1 MSKKVSELTKE
12 LDISLQELK
21 DYAVKM
27 GIEVGGASSSIEDVD
42 AERLTSTINLMKGN
56 SGAGADGASKPKIKA
71 VPVVPKAT
79 PVAKAPVGKPVIPKK
94 AVVPKEE
101 EKHEDDA
108 AAQENDSEIK
118 SEEISDASE

>member
-27 GIEVGGASSSIEDVD
+27 GIEVGGARSSIEDVD
-42 AERLTSTINLMKGN
+42 AERLVSTINLMKGN
-56 SGAGADGASKPKIKA
+56 SGTGADGTVKPKIKA

-94 AVVPKEE
+94 PVAPKEE
-101 EKHEDDA
+101 EKP
-108 AAQENDSEIK
+108 
-118 SEEISDASE
+118 